1 MARLPDIN
9 LSQLGDAIRDQAK
22 AFSSKELQSD
32 LMTKVAELMMRFVD
46 ERFSGKNNADGGSWG
61 KRDMV
66 QTGELMRSYRVI
78 TKQADK
84 VVVGPTGER
93 NVTIAEQAAERWN
106 ILIAGMGPS
115 ELQRLDKEFEAYLNR
130 AAGL

>member
-1 MARLPDIN
+1 MARLPDIHI
-9 LSQLGDAIRDQAK
+9 SQLGDAIRDQAK
-22 AFSSKELQSD
+22 AFTARELQAD
-32 LMTKVAELMMRFVD
+32 LMTKVAELMMRFAD
-46 ERFSGKNNADGGSWG
+46 ERFSGKNNADGYSWG

-93 NVTIAEQAAERWN
+93 NITIAEQAAERWN
-106 ILIAGMGPS
+106 ILIAGMGPM